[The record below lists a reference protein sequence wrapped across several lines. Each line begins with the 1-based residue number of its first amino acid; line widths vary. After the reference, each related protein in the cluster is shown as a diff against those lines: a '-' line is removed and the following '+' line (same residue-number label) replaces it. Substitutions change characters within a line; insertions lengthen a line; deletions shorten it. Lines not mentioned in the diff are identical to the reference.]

1 VRLREALVAVTHRRG
16 FLLVGYL
23 ILAAIAAVQQWSL
36 PKGDDPYTH
45 YNNYVIFR
53 QAFFHLVSDRE
64 LYAQHLAEHWD
75 YFRYSPSFA
84 LLFGAFAWMPDL
96 PGLLLWNAL
105 NAGALFAAWMM
116 LPLRDHRIA
125 LAGGWFVA
133 IEMLTA
139 LQNSQSNALIA
150 GLLILAFAFL
160 ERRRFATATLMI
172 ALAASV
178 KLFALA
184 ALSLCVLYPEK
195 RRCFLYSVLWGA
207 GLAVLPLV
215 AVTPAELVNLYA
227 DWWQLLV
234 TDYAGS
240 TGLSIMGWLESW
252 FGLLPPK
259 PLVASFGI
267 ALFCWP
273 LGLIRRRTD
282 LVFRLLVLAS
292 LLIWV
297 VIFNHKA
304 ESSTYVIAMCGVAI
318 WLLCQQPSVTNVVL
332 ASLALVFTSLSTTEL
347 FPRSLQ
353 AGALVP
359 YAVKAVPCIL
369 VWAKLTYDL
378 ISGTYKPRAG
388 LG

>member
-1 VRLREALVAVTHRRG
+1 
-16 FLLVGYL
+16 
-23 ILAAIAAVQQWSL
+23 
-36 PKGDDPYTH
+36 
-45 YNNYVIFR
+45 
-53 QAFFHLVSDRE
+53 
-64 LYAQHLAEHWD
+64 
-75 YFRYSPSFA
+75 
-84 LLFGAFAWMPDL
+84 
-96 PGLLLWNAL
+96 
-105 NAGALFAAWMM
+105 
-116 LPLRDHRIA
+116 
-125 LAGGWFVA
+125 
-133 IEMLTA
+133 MLTA

-150 GLLILAFAFL
+150 GLLILAFALL
-160 ERRRFATATLMI
+160 ERRRLATATLMI
-172 ALAASV
+172 AAAASI

-207 GLAVLPLV
+207 AIAILPLAV
-215 AVTPAELVNLYA
+215 VTPRELVTLYA
-227 DWWQLLV
+227 DWWQLLL

-259 PLVASFGI
+259 PLVASVGI

-273 LGLIRRRTD
+273 LGLVRRRPEP
-282 LVFRLLVLAS
+282 VFRLLVLAN

-304 ESSTYVIAMCGVAI
+304 ESSTYVIAMCGVAV
-318 WLLCQQPSVTNVVL
+318 WLLSQQPSVANVVL
-332 ASLALVFTSLSTTEL
+332 AALALVFTSLSTTEL

-353 AGALVP
+353 AGTLVP

-388 LG
+388 VA